1 MLDEIY
7 ENPLVPKVDE
17 KLTAEEAMELTWRIA
32 LQGVGFVRSNP
43 LVGAVCV
50 DKDHRFV
57 AAAYHEAFGK
67 PHAEQALIAKMIAE
81 GLESKLQEGTI
92 YVSLEPCAHVGKTP
106 SCA

>member
-57 AAAYHEAFGK
+57 AAAYHEAQRLVNPNDGVVHWLDDLLFGK
-67 PHAEQALIAKMIAE
+67 WS
-81 GLESKLQEGTI
+81 GLE
-92 YVSLEPCAHVGKTP
+92 
-106 SCA
+106 